1 MTLIVLHTHVLLCNR
16 ADRHDT
22 HGRQSPSSRRTW
34 SLNVEWIH
42 DDESCLVVAIETL
55 WDVFSSKH
63 RNCCLHIVGNDIISG
78 ARRQSHTN
86 SQHATRHLNS
96 QRRIKCAKRDN
107 SIDTA
112 SNHTNRINSMLL
124 GSLVPYSQLV
134 DKLTGALS
142 VKPAPASLS
151 FMLPLLHLGV
161 LLPPPLSP

>member
-55 WDVFSSKH
+55 WVFSSKH
-63 RNCCLHIVGNDIISG
+63 RNCCLHIVGNDIISE

-96 QRRIKCAKRDN
+96 QRRIKCARRDN

-112 SNHTNRINSMLL
+112 SNHANRINSMLL

-142 VKPAPASLS
+142 VKPAPASLLCFLCYTWECFS
-151 FMLPLLHLGV
+151 PLL
-161 LLPPPLSP
+161 SP